1 LLPML
6 VHGVCYFYLCY
17 SSVVTSP
24 VTVQCA
30 LPFLLHSV
38 VTSPML
44 LHSVVTY
51 VSARCT
57 LCYFSVVTLPMLLHS
72 VVTYI
77 SARYML
83 LYMLL

>member
-1 LLPML
+1 
-6 VHGVCYFYLCY
+6 
-17 SSVVTSP
+17 
-24 VTVQCA
+24 
-30 LPFLLHSV
+30 
-38 VTSPML
+38 ML